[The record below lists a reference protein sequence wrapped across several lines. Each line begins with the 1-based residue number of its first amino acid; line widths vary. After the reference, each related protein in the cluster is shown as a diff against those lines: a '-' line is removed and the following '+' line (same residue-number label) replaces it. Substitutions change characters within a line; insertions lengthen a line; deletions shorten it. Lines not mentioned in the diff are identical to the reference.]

1 MSKKIKDEDGN
12 EYELED
18 DIGDFEDDA
27 VEEEKDAEISE
38 ADVAKEKEKIKA
50 LGLEKMSQSSFGHL
64 YDEETKSKRK
74 QQQQTKKPF
83 RGFN

>member
-1 MSKKIKDEDGN
+1 MSKKVKDEDGD

-18 DIGDFEDDA
+18 DEGDFEDDA

-38 ADVAKEKEKIKA
+38 ADVAKEKEKIKS

-64 YDEETKSKRK
+64 YDEETKNKRK
-74 QQQQTKKPF
+74 QQQQIKKPF